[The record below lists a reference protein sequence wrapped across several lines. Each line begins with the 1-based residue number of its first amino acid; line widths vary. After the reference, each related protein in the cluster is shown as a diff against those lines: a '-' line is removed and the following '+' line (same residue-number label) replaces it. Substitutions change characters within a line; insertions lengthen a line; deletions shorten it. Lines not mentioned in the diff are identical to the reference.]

1 MHKVLFKLGWLRKK
15 FQYCEPEHRLPSPD
29 LGGSPSYGGPAVPA
43 AADIVAVNGVVK
55 LKFMLTV
62 AWPTRR
68 KSPDKYFFSMS
79 GRKCPQNDLL
89 SSCAGS

>member
-15 FQYCEPEHRLPSPD
+15 ISILLARAQTPSPD
-29 LGGSPSYGGPAVPA
+29 LGGSPSHGGPAVPA
-43 AADIVAVNGVVK
+43 AANIVAVNGVVK

-62 AWPTRR
+62 ARPTRR

>member
-15 FQYCEPEHRLPSPD
+15 ISILLARAQTPSPD
-29 LGGSPSYGGPAVPA
+29 LGGSPSHGGPAVPA

-68 KSPDKYFFSMS
+68 KSPDKVFFFNF
-79 GRKCPQNDLL
+79 KKKLPTE
-89 SSCAGS
+89 